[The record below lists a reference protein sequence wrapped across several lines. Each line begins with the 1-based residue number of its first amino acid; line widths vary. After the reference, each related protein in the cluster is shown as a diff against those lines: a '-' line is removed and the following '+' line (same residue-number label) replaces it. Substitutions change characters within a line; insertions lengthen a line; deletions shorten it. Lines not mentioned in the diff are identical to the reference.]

1 LISYFIAPI
10 LPAMSEART
19 VEIDRLDERLRRIEE
34 TVIRTDATL
43 PHLAT
48 EAELAPLAT
57 LPHLAAKAEL
67 AAVEARLIRW
77 TVGVGVAAVVAI
89 GGMLAAATEII
100 LRALH

>member
-1 LISYFIAPI
+1 
-10 LPAMSEART
+10 
-19 VEIDRLDERLRRIEE
+19 
-34 TVIRTDATL
+34 
-43 PHLAT
+43 
-48 EAELAPLAT
+48 

-89 GGMLAAATEII
+89 GGMLAAATQII